1 MERPVGESD
10 EIRGRRS
17 YMGRTGIQMLVRES
31 IKKKG
36 APDGVRRHPC
46 RVCRVSSC
54 VVK

>member
-31 IKKKG
+31 IKKKVLPMEFAVIPAG
-36 APDGVRRHPC
+36 Y
-46 RVCRVSSC
+46 
-54 VVK
+54 VVFLLA